1 MVSYF
6 NGFEY
11 FLHSLFYRLVSNQ
24 STPKRKEN
32 RCTVT
37 EIVVTKSNNKVTIAI
52 VVHVNKIVF
61 YSVAHLVE
69 KSSSY
74 FTTIRLP
81 VTCRVVLCNVFT
93 RFRLL
98 LKGNIDITS

>member
-1 MVSYF
+1 MVGYF
-6 NGFEY
+6 NGFVY

-24 STPKRKEN
+24 STPKREEN

-37 EIVVTKSNNKVTIAI
+37 EIVVTKSNNKVPIAI
-52 VVHVNKIVF
+52 IVHENKIVF
-61 YSVAHLVE
+61 YSVAHLIE

-74 FTTIRLP
+74 FASIRLP

-93 RFRLL
+93 SFRLL
-98 LKGNIDITS
+98 LKGNINITS